1 VNQKLPPNPERS
13 FGLSVGTVLVLIA
26 AILWWRERML
36 GAQAVGAI
44 GAVLVIL
51 GQFAPALLKVPSRWW
66 WRFALVLGWIN
77 ARVILS
83 VLFLLVLS
91 PIGLLWRVIGR
102 DPLRMRKTAGP
113 AWLPYPKRYRSRDH
127 FQRMY

>member
-1 VNQKLPPNPERS
+1 MNQKLPPNPERS
-13 FGLSVGTVLVLIA
+13 FGLSVGAVLVLIA
-26 AILWWRERML
+26 AILWWRERIL
-36 GAQAVGAI
+36 AAQIVGAI
-44 GAVLVIL
+44 GVVLVVL
-51 GQFAPALLKVPSRWW
+51 GHFAPALLRVPSRWW